1 MGFEQSPIAGAL
13 HKRHTMGTLEDEI
26 PSSTT
31 GKKRVRRRQLKP
43 SLFLVRDR
51 ILLLAIFLGIWEL
64 TATWLV
70 SPLWIGQPSQVAA
83 RIWSMALSGSLWL
96 HTWTTLLEAGLGLL
110 LAFVVGVPIGILMA
124 RFKYGAAIAEPY
136 IMALYSMPRV
146 ALAPLFIIWFGIDLL
161 SKVMMAFSIVV
172 FIFILNIH
180 EGLKTIDTD
189 LVDLFRTMRAPP
201 RYVTRKVLIPWIE
214 PWIIAAMRLAIG
226 SALIG
231 AIVAELIGSSK
242 GLGWYIEN
250 SAGRLDTTGVFAG
263 ITILVII
270 AALAN
275 SAVGWVER
283 RRLGWR
289 RS

>member
-1 MGFEQSPIAGAL
+1 
-13 HKRHTMGTLEDEI
+13 MGTLENEI

-31 GKKRVRRRQLKP
+31 RKKRVRRRQLRP

-124 RFKYGAAIAEPY
+124 RFKYGAAVAEPY

>member
-1 MGFEQSPIAGAL
+1 
-13 HKRHTMGTLEDEI
+13 MGTRKDEI
-26 PSSTT
+26 ISEATRVKHVNRRPGLRPS
-31 GKKRVRRRQLKP
+31 V
-43 SLFLVRDR
+43 SLARDR
-51 ILLLAIFLGIWEL
+51 IVLLAILLGIWEI
-64 TATWLV
+64 TATWFV
-70 SPLWIGQPSQVAA
+70 DPLWIGQPSLIGV
-83 RIWSMALSGSLWL
+83 RLWDMAISGSLWL
-96 HTWTTLLEAGLGLL
+96 HAWTTLLEAGLGLL
-110 LAFVVGVPIGILMA
+110 LAFVVGVPIGIMMA
-124 RFKYGAAIAEPY
+124 RFKYGASVVEPY
-136 IMALYSMPRV
+136 VMALYSMPRV

-180 EGLKTIDTD
+180 EGLKTIDKD
-189 LVDLFRTMRAPP
+189 LIDLFRTMRAPSH
-201 RYVTRKVLIPWIE
+201 YVTRKVLIPWIE

-226 SALIG
+226 AALIG

-263 ITILVII
+263 LTVLVII

-275 SAVGWVER
+275 SAVGWLER

-289 RS
+289 SS